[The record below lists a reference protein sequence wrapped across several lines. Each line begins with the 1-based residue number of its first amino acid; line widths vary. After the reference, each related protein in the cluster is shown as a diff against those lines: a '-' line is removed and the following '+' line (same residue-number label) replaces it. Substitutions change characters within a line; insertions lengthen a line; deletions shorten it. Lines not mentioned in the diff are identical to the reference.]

1 MTSAVDSAVLKA
13 LGLDESQTSISSH
26 GGSGFSSTFKLS
38 SVVNG
43 EPINYF
49 VKTGS
54 GENAETMFKGEHAS
68 LNAIHEVVPNFC
80 PKSHAHGAMSSGSKK
95 YFLATD
101 FLDLRAPGPSGSGE
115 SIACKLAKLHSTP
128 APPPEGYDKPLF
140 GFHVSTCC
148 GDTVQDN
155 SWKES
160 WASFYAENRLMAILK
175 AGTKEN
181 GHDGELSAAVEKV
194 ANKVV
199 PRLIGD
205 VTIKNIKPVVVHG
218 DLWSGNHSRGQ
229 IGGKGGIEEVV
240 FDPSV
245 VYAHSEYELGIMKMF
260 GGFGSG
266 FFKEYEK
273 LVPRAE
279 PKEEYEDR
287 VMLYELYHHLNHYAI
302 FGEGYRGGAMSIMRH
317 LISKYGS

>member
-1 MTSAVDSAVLKA
+1 MTLSLPHDSHM
-13 LGLDESQTSISSH
+13 T
-26 GGSGFSSTFKLS
+26 
-38 SVVNG
+38 
-43 EPINYF
+43 
-49 VKTGS
+49 
-54 GENAETMFKGEHAS
+54 GEHAS
-68 LNAIHEVVPNFC
+68 LNAIHEAVPNFC

-95 YFLATD
+95 YFLVTD
-101 FLDLRAPGPSGSGE
+101 FLDLRASGPSGSGE

-175 AGTKEN
+175 AGIKKN

-205 VTIKNIKPVVVHG
+205 ATIKTG
-218 DLWSGNHSRGQ
+218 RCARRSLEWQSFSRPNRW
-229 IGGKGGIEEVV
+229 K
-240 FDPSV
+240 
-245 VYAHSEYELGIMKMF
+245 
-260 GGFGSG
+260 
-266 FFKEYEK
+266 
-273 LVPRAE
+273 R
-279 PKEEYEDR
+279 R
-287 VMLYELYHHLNHYAI
+287 N
-302 FGEGYRGGAMSIMRH
+302 RGGCV
-317 LISKYGS
+317 